1 MALRGRAS
9 RHFGTASSKGN
20 DMLNA
25 GDNAPSITVTAT
37 DGSSVNLA
45 SPGQPLVL
53 YFYPKDDTSGCTRE
67 AQDFTA
73 LAGDYAKAGVKVI
86 GVSRDPMKSHEK
98 FIGKYGLAVPL
109 ASDEDGRISEAFGT
123 WVQKSM
129 YGRKYMGME
138 RATYLIGADGRV
150 LKAWRKVKVPNH
162 AQDVLASARALAP
175 A

>member
-1 MALRGRAS
+1 MI
-9 RHFGTASSKGN
+9 N
-20 DMLNA
+20 E
-25 GDNAPSITVTAT
+25 GDKAPAITVTAS
-37 DGSSVNLA
+37 DGSTVNLA
-45 SPGQPLVL
+45 VPGQPLVL

-73 LAGDYAKAGVKVI
+73 MADAYRKAGVRVI

-109 ASDEDGRISEAFGT
+109 VSDEDGRISEAFGT
-123 WVQKSM
+123 WVEKSM

-138 RATYLIGADGRV
+138 RATYLIGADGHV
-150 LKAWRKVKVPNH
+150 LRAWRKVKVPNH
-162 AQDVLASARALAP
+162 ARDVLESARALAP